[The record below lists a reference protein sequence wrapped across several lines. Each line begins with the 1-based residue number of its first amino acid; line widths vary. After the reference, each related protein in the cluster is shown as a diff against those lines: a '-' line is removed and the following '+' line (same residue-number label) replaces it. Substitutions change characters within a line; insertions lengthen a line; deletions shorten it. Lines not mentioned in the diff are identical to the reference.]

1 MSTDAETSAEI
12 DDETDRASLQR
23 QIDELR
29 VYDRALNETEVD
41 NLNKPAVDGGSL
53 TTAWKNG
60 TAITP
65 GNATIKYDVDQSSGG
80 TIEVRVGW
88 ENPGGNTKYSN
99 WVELS
104 GDAGTVD
111 LSSVPSVPEGYNS
124 TEYRFEVKMDSPTV
138 DSSPTV
144 KTLEVVDG
152 S

>member
-1 MSTDAETSAEI
+1 M
-12 DDETDRASLQR
+12 
-23 QIDELR
+23 
-29 VYDRALNETEVD
+29 YDRALNETEVD

-65 GNATIKYDVDQSSGG
+65 GNATIKYDVDQSSGD

-88 ENPGGNTKYSN
+88 ENSSSGNEKYSD
-99 WVELS
+99 WIDLS
-104 GDAGTVD
+104 DDAGTVD
-111 LSSVPSVPEGYNS
+111 LSSEPSVPEGDNS